1 MRKWALSLVTASSI
15 GVIQAQTPDSL
26 IHELRIIHDSIPSA
40 NLISHRAMNVFLSE
54 AAGYYMSDPD
64 NLTLYKNSV
73 IANAAEGTLAIYH
86 NLRQS
91 TGIDQPLRS
100 FLSIGAQAN
109 IADAFAAHSEG
120 RPYRNQFG
128 LLLKQTWIG
137 RAAVAATPEQQRL
150 MDTLRTAI
158 LHSTETAIRQQAND
172 FTFDPDLPLFFEFD
186 YSHKQASTLAKRFL
200 YKVISFHCTGISLY
214 APLIPEGFQVAPS
227 SGDPI
232 TTRHAYPLYLSITH
246 TRLWEGSK
254 FGRIYATLSGDASL
268 SNSCNGY
275 LLDKLGSLYTGDY
288 RTFVTPSVKG
298 QLVWFPANS
307 HIGVSFLVQQ
317 SIGDYHA
324 LDGILGIPV
333 VLINKQAEAAVTFEF
348 QVRIYDMGHSIDAG
362 RGLNGRTAIGL
373 TAGIPFG
380 KIAF

>member
-1 MRKWALSLVTASSI
+1 
-15 GVIQAQTPDSL
+15 QAQTPDSL
-26 IHELRIIHDSIPSA
+26 IHELRIIHDSTPSA

-54 AAGYYMSDPD
+54 AAGYYISDPD

-158 LHSTETAIRQQAND
+158 LHSTEAAIRQQADD

-186 YSHKQASTLAKRFL
+186 YAHKQASTLAKRFI
-200 YKVISFHCTGISLY
+200 YNTISFHWTSISFY
-214 APLIPEGFQVAPS
+214 VPLLTEGFQVAPAA
-227 SGDPI
+227 GGGLTI
-232 TTRHAYPLYLSITH
+232 RHAYPLHFNITH

-254 FGRIYATLSGDASL
+254 FGRIYATLAGDAQL
-268 SNSCNGY
+268 NNSRDGY

-307 HIGVSFLVQQ
+307 HIGVSFLGQQ

-348 QVRIYDMGHSIDAG
+348 QVRFYDMGHSIDAG

-373 TAGIPFG
+373 TAGIPFS

>member
-1 MRKWALSLVTASSI
+1 MRKWVLSLVTASSI
-15 GVIQAQTPDSL
+15 GWIQAQTPDSL
-26 IHELRIIHDSIPSA
+26 VHELHIIHDSTPSA

-158 LHSTETAIRQQAND
+158 LHSTEAAIRQQAND

-186 YSHKQASTLAKRFL
+186 YAHKQASTLAKRFI
-200 YKVISFHCTGISLY
+200 YKVISFHWTGISLY
-214 APLIPEGFQVAPS
+214 VPFITEGFPVEPAP
-227 SGDPI
+227 GGAV
-232 TTRHAYPLYLSITH
+232 TTRHAYPLHLSITH

-254 FGRIYATLSGDASL
+254 FGRIYATLAGDASL

-275 LLDKLGSLYTGDY
+275 LLDKLGSLYTGDF

-307 HIGVSFLVQQ
+307 HIGISFLAQQ

-348 QVRIYDMGHSIDAG
+348 QVRFYDMGHSIDAG

-373 TAGIPFG
+373 TAGIPFS